1 MITKFRKISATPG
14 VLIPAPTSGSIRCAM
29 DDSADNEK
37 PARSAGRFLRRR
49 WVLLPT
55 WRLNVIAAA
64 AIGGPA
70 VFAFL
75 NLYGWLAVTEPV
87 PEARTVIVEGWI
99 PDHALE
105 RAAEHARTTDASAV
119 FCTGIPLDRG
129 TLDLPYKT
137 YAEYAAATLVK
148 MGAPAHRV
156 EAVPCEISRT
166 ERTRMMARAL
176 ADHVRRNPIQP
187 SERRA
192 DLITSAT
199 HARRSRMIFREELG
213 DDWEI
218 GVISCPDPE
227 ADPDRWFLGSKSA
240 KEAITEVIALGLGI
254 VGGN

>member
-1 MITKFRKISATPG
+1 
-14 VLIPAPTSGSIRCAM
+14 M
-29 DDSADNEK
+29 DERAAIEK
-37 PARSAGRFLRRR
+37 PARPAGRFLRRR

-55 WRLNVIAAA
+55 WRLSVIAAVV
-64 AIGGPA
+64 IGGPA

-87 PEARTVIVEGWI
+87 SGAETLIVEGWI

-105 RAAEHARTTDASAV
+105 KAAEHARTTEAEIV

-137 YAEYAAATLVK
+137 FADYAAATLSK
-148 MGAPAHRV
+148 MGVPAGRIQS
-156 EAVPCEISRT
+156 VPCGISRT

-176 ADHVRRNPIQP
+176 ADHLRKNPTLSP
-187 SERRA
+187 GKRA

-213 DDWEI
+213 DDWKI

-227 ADPDRWFLGSKSA
+227 ADPGRWFLGSKSA
-240 KEAITEVIALGLGI
+240 KEVFNEMVAMSMAL

>member
-1 MITKFRKISATPG
+1 MEDAAATENSTPR
-14 VLIPAPTSGSIRCAM
+14 P
-29 DDSADNEK
+29 
-37 PARSAGRFLRRR
+37 GRFLRRR

-55 WRLNVIAAA
+55 WRLSVIVALVV
-64 AIGGPA
+64 GGPA

-75 NLYGWLAVTEPV
+75 NLYEWLAVTEPL
-87 PEARTVIVEGWI
+87 PGARTVIVEGWI

-105 RAAEHARTTDASAV
+105 KAAEHATATDAAAV

-137 YAEYAAATLVK
+137 YAEYAAASLAK
-148 MGAPAHRV
+148 MD
-156 EAVPCEISRT
+156 VPVDRIQAIPCDISRT

-176 ADHVRRNPIQP
+176 ADHVRKNPMLSP
-187 SERRA
+187 EKRA

-227 ADPDRWFLGSKSA
+227 ADPDRWFLGSKSG
-240 KEAITEVIALGLGI
+240 KEVFNEMVALSMSL

>member
-1 MITKFRKISATPG
+1 MEDGTAIGKPTPREG
-14 VLIPAPTSGSIRCAM
+14 
-29 DDSADNEK
+29 K
-37 PARSAGRFLRRR
+37 FLRRR
-49 WVLLPT
+49 WILLPT
-55 WRLNVIAAA
+55 WRLGVIAAVI
-64 AIGGPA
+64 IGIPA

-75 NLYGWLAVTEPV
+75 NLYEWLAVTEPA
-87 PEARTVIVEGWI
+87 PGARTLIVEGWI

-105 RAAEHARTTDASAV
+105 KTAEHAAATDAAVV
-119 FCTGIPLDRG
+119 FCTGVPLDRG

-137 YAEYAAATLVK
+137 FAEYAAATLAKLDV
-148 MGAPAHRV
+148 PADRIH
-156 EAVPCEISRT
+156 AVPCDISRT

-176 ADHVRRNPIQP
+176 ADHVRKNPIQP
-187 SERRA
+187 SEKRA

-227 ADPDRWFLGSKSA
+227 ADPDRWFLSSKSA
-240 KEAITEVIALGLGI
+240 KEVFNEMVALSMAL